1 MRKKNVYLSDANNF
15 EIIFGE
21 VMVRVAVCPADC
33 CQCDYY
39 V

>member
-21 VMVRVAVCPADC
+21 VMVRVAVWPADC